1 VHASASVVLYLG
13 ISLKRSTFV
22 SSGRYIKPELSPLLW
37 GLRPLIRHKK
47 SCLCIPL
54 GLSSRSSRPHVS
66 KYWMRHCPSPNDP
79 WATKQPTLS
88 DFEGLSFRSCIDNK
102 EWHFCVHKV
111 HYPTTSVVQVEQS
124 VRCVCVRT
132 TTFEWRDLW
141 PGHLARWFNLTLS
154 RSNFKV
160 IRSKFMITW
169 GNSAKV
175 VGVTSSEGFL
185 VLCKIKC
192 LLGGGLA

>member
-37 GLRPLIRHKK
+37 GLRPLIRHKQ

-88 DFEGLSFRSCIDNK
+88 DFEWLSFRSCIDNK

-111 HYPTTSVVQVEQS
+111 YYRPLQWCRSS
-124 VRCVCVRT
+124 NRSGVCVRT
-132 TTFEWRDLW
+132 ITFEWGGLW

-160 IRSKFMITW
+160 IRSKFMVTW

-175 VGVTSSEGFL
+175 VGVTSSEGCL

-192 LLGGGLA
+192 LLGGDLA